1 MVERFERFS
10 LAITEIS
17 RSWRRLASEEMEKY
31 GLKGTH
37 ATYLT
42 HIYRYENGVT
52 VPQLCEL
59 SGKDKSDASRMIA
72 ILEEKGFVEKKV
84 VGGSLYRGVL
94 VLTEKGKAAAEQVCK
109 RAGKAVEVAGK
120 DLNDDTRAVFYY
132 ALESIVKNLKQLD
145 RDGIPE

>member
-17 RSWRRLASEEMEKY
+17 RSWRRLAAEEMEKY

-42 HIYRYENGVT
+42 NIARFENGVT

-84 VGGSLYRGVL
+84 VGGSLYRGLL
-94 VLTEKGKAAAEQVCK
+94 VLTEKGRVAAEHVAR
-109 RAGKAVEVAGK
+109 RAGKAVAYAGK
-120 DLNDDTRAVFYY
+120 DLTDENRAIFYQ
-132 ALESIVKNLKQLD
+132 ALDSIVQNLKQLD
-145 RDGIPE
+145 QEGIPE

>member
-1 MVERFERFS
+1 MEGRFERFS

-17 RSWRRLASEEMEKY
+17 RYWRRLATEEMEKY
-31 GLKGTH
+31 GLKGPH

-42 HIYRYENGVT
+42 NIYRFEKGVT
-52 VPQLCEL
+52 VPQLCEI

-72 ILEEKGFVEKKV
+72 ILEEKGFVEKQL

-94 VLTEKGKAAAEQVCK
+94 VLTEKGREAAMQVSQ
-109 RAGKAVEVAGK
+109 RASRAVEMAGK
-120 DLNDDTRAVFYY
+120 DLTEENRAIFYA
-132 ALESIVKNLKQLD
+132 ALESIVANLRQMD

>member
-1 MVERFERFS
+1 MVERFEKFS

-17 RSWRRLASEEMEKY
+17 RSWRRLATEEMEKY

-42 HIYRYENGVT
+42 NIYRFENGVT
-52 VPQLCEL
+52 VSQLCEL
-59 SGKDKSDASRMIA
+59 SGKDKSDASRMIS

-84 VGGSLYRGVL
+84 VGGSLYRGLL
-94 VLTEKGKAAAEQVCK
+94 VLTEKGKQAAEQVSS
-109 RAGKAVEVAGK
+109 RASKAVELAGR
-120 DLNDDTRAVFYY
+120 DLTDENRAIFYQ
-132 ALESIVKNLKQLD
+132 ALESIVQNLKQLD

>member
-42 HIYRYENGVT
+42 NIYRYENGVT

-84 VGGSLYRGVL
+84 VGGSLYRGLL
-94 VLTEKGKAAAEQVCK
+94 VLTEKGKAAAEQVCR
-109 RAGKAVEVAGK
+109 RAGKAVEMAGR
-120 DLNDDTRAVFYY
+120 DLTEETRAVFYQ

-145 RDGIPE
+145 QTGIPD